1 MVGKNIEPERMTGR
15 ILSEKQ
21 IKTEIERQK
30 ERKYNGNKKKTKENC
45 NYDLSRGK
53 SEIYVI
59 INDL

>member
-30 ERKYNGNKKKTKENC
+30 ERKSNGNKKKTKENC

-53 SEIYVI
+53 VKFM
-59 INDL
+59 